1 VRACDLLTDE
11 TPLTNPE
18 RLARWR
24 DKVGDRKLEQ
34 WWELTHPDAPALEI
48 EAPAA
53 RDWRATL
60 PSLLRW
66 QAE

>member
-1 VRACDLLTDE
+1 MQARDLLTGE
-11 TPLTNPE
+11 TPLTNAE
-18 RLARWR
+18 RASLWRSKLAGWQ
-24 DKVGDRKLEQ
+24 LER

-53 RDWRATL
+53 RNWRATL